1 MPYLPSSSTISS
13 GPIKPSELK
22 DTKTNLESSALIRFA
37 RTLDSRRLDQHQPVL
52 GAGFRIQRAE
62 VRQLWI
68 IPLSAEIG
76 DVLRRIIA
84 ARQPNEIVFYGRNRK
99 DLPLSRSVI
108 EKYFREALPKI
119 GVSNEKRANRVLR
132 FHSYRHSVIRALR
145 ASGVPDAK
153 EAFTTAGRVYWMIL
167 EPDRAQRYSAV

>member
-1 MPYLPSSSTISS
+1 M
-13 GPIKPSELK
+13 
-22 DTKTNLESSALIRFA
+22 
-37 RTLDSRRLDQHQPVL
+37 
-52 GAGFRIQRAE
+52 
-62 VRQLWI
+62 RQLWI

-76 DVLRRIIA
+76 DVIRRIIA
-84 ARQPNEIVFYGRNRK
+84 ARQLNDIVLYGRNRK

-145 ASGVPDAK
+145 ASGVSDAK